1 MSGQQLAATRI
12 NLVRARRE
20 LARVQKGAA
29 LVRRKREAFVA
40 ELFRVARPAMDSRAR
55 INIAARAAAESLV
68 EALGANGASAL
79 EQISWPLR
87 DVEIEVQP
95 SRVWGIPVS
104 DVVTHPPLARTL
116 ESRGVAPSTVGP
128 ATSLAAARYEA
139 LADLLIE
146 AAPREQRVRR
156 LSEAVARG
164 SRQLRT
170 LEQHLAP
177 RIARQIAVVRRQL
190 DEREREERLRLK
202 HVQRRHA
209 TSRRLT

>member
-1 MSGQQLAATRI
+1 MSGQQMAATRI
-12 NLVRARRE
+12 NLVRARRDM
-20 LARVQKGAA
+20 ARVLKGAT

-40 ELFRVARPAMDSRAR
+40 ELFRAARPAVESRSR
-55 INIAARAAAESLV
+55 IHTAARAAAESLV
-68 EALGANGASAL
+68 EALGVHGASAL
-79 EQISWPLR
+79 EQMSWPR
-87 DVEIEVQP
+87 RQVEIEVQP
-95 SRVWGIPVS
+95 ARVWGVPVS
-104 DVVTHPPLARTL
+104 DVVTQPRMARTV
-116 ESRGVAPSTVGP
+116 ESRAVAPGTAGP
-128 ATSLAAARYEA
+128 AATLAASRYEE

-146 AAPREQRVRR
+146 AAPHEQRVRR
-156 LSEAVARG
+156 LSEAVARA

-209 TSRRLT
+209 TFRRST